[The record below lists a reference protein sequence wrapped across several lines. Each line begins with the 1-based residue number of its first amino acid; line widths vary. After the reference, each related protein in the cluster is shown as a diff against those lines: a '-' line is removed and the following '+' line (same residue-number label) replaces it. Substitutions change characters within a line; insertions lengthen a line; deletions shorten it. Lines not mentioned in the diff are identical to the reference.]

1 MHIAQLRKQ
10 DCQRPEPALTRG
22 ETALLQSLQLD
33 SCMPACPY
41 RLRVHSCNQFC
52 LQCMAMCG
60 SPPPTCSAYS
70 SSSSSFLAVFQL
82 LTHFKLMNRGATPSM
97 LLSITQLWHNLQ
109 SQCIKIV
116 TISNIV
122 RRLLN
127 QKLLKPLLGT
137 AFHSTRD
144 CTFSRSQFVSVTVQL
159 PCLSLSTSV
168 TSAIM
173 PNITLM
179 STTGHITVASHHRT
193 FSTGR
198 GTLLNRCTCCPL

>member
-10 DCQRPEPALTRG
+10 DCQRSEPALTRG

-82 LTHFKLMNRGATPSM
+82 LTHFKLMNRGATPS
-97 LLSITQLWHNLQ
+97 NLQ
-109 SQCIKIV
+109 RQCIQIV

-127 QKLLKPLLGT
+127 QKLLKPLLGI

-198 GTLLNRCTCCPL
+198 STLLNRCTYYPH